1 MKPRDVLFTLL
12 IVVLLAVA
20 CSPEELEFSL
30 DDLPSGDPS
39 RGAELFS
46 QPIDGGASCL
56 NCHALDGGQSAG
68 PSLQGYVAIARERVK
83 RQSAEDY
90 TFYSILRPSKH
101 IVQGY
106 SNTMPGDYDRKLS
119 RQVIADLIAY
129 LMTLE

>member
-1 MKPRDVLFTLL
+1 MKACCVLLTLL
-12 IVVLLAVA
+12 SVALLAA
-20 CSPEELEFSL
+20 CAPDELEFSYS
-30 DDLPSGDPS
+30 DLPPGDAA

-56 NCHALDGGQSAG
+56 NCHALGDGRSAG
-68 PSLQGYVAIARERVK
+68 PALQGYGAAAGTRVK

-106 SNTMPGDYDRKLS
+106 SNTMPGDYDQKLS
-119 RQVIADLIAY
+119 RQVIADLIAF
-129 LMTLE
+129 LLTM